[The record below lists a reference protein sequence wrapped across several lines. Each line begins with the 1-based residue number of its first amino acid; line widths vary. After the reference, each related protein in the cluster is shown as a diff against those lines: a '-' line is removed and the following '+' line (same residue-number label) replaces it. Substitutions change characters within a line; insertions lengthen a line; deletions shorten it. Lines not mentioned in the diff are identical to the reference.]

1 MEENTEAPP
10 EYASVASLLQ
20 SVEQAETFD
29 VTLTS
34 GAVVAIR
41 GLTRRELL
49 DAGKGTEDSALIEAR
64 NVAFCLVRPT
74 MTLAQ
79 VQQWQ
84 QAPGSVRGLR
94 DADGGH
100 SGRVWTAR
108 GSRQKRR
115 GFGWRLTRRS
125 TSTSS
130 SRRSCASTS
139 RPGEGLAG
147 PGVDGMVDLL
157 RPQGS
162 TA

>member
-1 MEENTEAPP
+1 MEESTEAPS

-29 VTLTS
+29 VTLRS

-64 NVAFCLVRPT
+64 NVAFCLVRPA

-84 QAPGSVRGLR
+84 QAPGSVRDFATLTEAIR
-94 DADGGH
+94 DA
-100 SGRVWTAR
+100 SG
-108 GSRQKRR
+108 
-115 GFGWRLTRRS
+115 L
-125 TSTSS
+125 
-130 SRRSCASTS
+130 
-139 RPGEGLAG
+139 GEGADKSDVDPAG
-147 PGVDGMVDLL
+147 D
-157 RPQGS
+157 
-162 TA
+162 